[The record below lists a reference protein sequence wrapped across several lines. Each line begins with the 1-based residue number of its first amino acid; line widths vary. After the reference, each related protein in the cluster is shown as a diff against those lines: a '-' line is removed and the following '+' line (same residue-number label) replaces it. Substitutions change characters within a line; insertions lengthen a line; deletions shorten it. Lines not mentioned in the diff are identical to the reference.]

1 MKIKVDLRHF
11 GSGNVDH
18 KQIEADMMKRFSFLE
33 DFVSEDIPVKVKIKY
48 KGKQTRLGFI
58 KRPLAFQVIM
68 RIKLV
73 SGEDLTYSVRGK
85 DYDDAM
91 SKLKKTVKENVAQT
105 KERRDDRKAYLRR
118 KAEAKTLSNIYIEES
133 LELD

>member
-18 KQIEADMMKRFSFLE
+18 KRIEADIMKRFSFLE
-33 DFVSEDIPVKVKIKY
+33 DFVSPDIPVKVKIKY
-48 KGKQTRLGFI
+48 KGKNTHLGFI
-58 KRPLAFQVIM
+58 KRPLAFQMIM
-68 RIKLV
+68 HIKLI

-85 DYDDAM
+85 DYDDTM

-105 KERRDDRKAYLRR
+105 KERRVDRKAYLRR
-118 KAEAKTLSNIYIEES
+118 KTEAKDRPDVYVGSD